1 MKIDSRLGELP
12 LTPEQHFFAA
22 CWHNMVHAY
31 SLDSYRVRAMNPE
44 NGLRELQRMLV
55 PPANADDLAVVAT
68 ELAGLLRTD
77 PLLQDPPFAE
87 ATAELL
93 DLLPANKEAAKQL
106 DAKKP
111 LILAFSRELLRDV
124 RAEYVGASLD
134 ALERMLITD
143 AGAGPTKQR
152 LGRIHAFTGNLLSTL
167 LDRGASIESLYQ
179 LYRQVICGV
188 KPEKPYAFAKKF
200 SLLTK
205 LITQAPRKFRVIFVV
220 DNVSNPGTFPS
231 HIGPVTFSAEP
242 PSLAAA
248 PKPPVARYLGA
259 QSKRLFAQVEVETS
273 DYRTAGT
280 EAYSAINNVLDLVR
294 FEYERGRLQLPD
306 EFVITDS
313 GSTANYR
320 IFPIPKVVPNPVAL
334 IDNDGLHGFIKSVN
348 ELMIN
353 PGFQEDGRSR
363 VQSAFRLYR
372 TGADAHVFEN
382 KLISWWTAIE
392 YLVKGSNS
400 SSGIGKAVEEA
411 LVPVLCLGYIRKLLL
426 SFRSALVAEKVQL
439 EDPHGKPLQL
449 KELSPQDLL
458 SLFRAPEQRQA
469 LLQSAKDPFLNYK
482 LEVFLDALNQ
492 PEKTAALLKNHEQR
506 LRWHVQRIYRARCDI
521 VHSAERIV
529 NAALLCANLEFYLKT
544 TLTALLQALRT
555 IPHMSG
561 PKEFFDRQV
570 HTYAK
575 LIADLSGG
583 NDKRLLI
590 QLQK

>member
-1 MKIDSRLGELP
+1 MKIDSRLDELP

-55 PPANADDLAVVAT
+55 PPANADDLAVVAI
-68 ELAGLLRTD
+68 ELAGLLRAD

-93 DLLPANKEAAKQL
+93 DLLPASKEVAKQL

-111 LILAFSRELLRDV
+111 LILAFSRELLRGI
-124 RAEYVGASLD
+124 RAEYVFASLD

-143 AGAGPTKQR
+143 AGAAPTKQR
-152 LGRIHAFTGNLLSTL
+152 LEKIHAFTGNLLSTL
-167 LDRGASIESLYQ
+167 LDRGASIESLFQ

-188 KPEKPYAFAKKF
+188 KPGKPYTFAKKF

-205 LITQAPRKFRVIFVV
+205 LITQAPRRFQVIFTV
-220 DNVSNPGTFPS
+220 DNVSNPSTFPS
-231 HIGPVTFSAEP
+231 QIGPVSFGAEAP
-242 PSLAAA
+242 LLAVV
-248 PKPPVARYLGA
+248 PKPPVARYLAA

-294 FEYERGRLQLPD
+294 FEYERERLQLPD

-313 GSTANYR
+313 GPTANYR

-382 KLISWWTAIE
+382 KFISWWTAIE

-400 SSGIGKAVEEA
+400 SSGIGKAVEET

-426 SFRSALVAEKVQL
+426 SFRSALVDEKVQL
-439 EDPHGKPLQL
+439 EDPHGQPIQL
-449 KELSPQDLL
+449 KELSPQGLL
-458 SLFRAPEQRQA
+458 SLFKAPEQRQA
-469 LLQSAKDPFLNYK
+469 LLQSAKAPFLSYK
-482 LEVFLDALNQ
+482 LETFIDALNK
-492 PEKTAALLKNHEQR
+492 PETTAALLKNHEQR
-506 LRWHVQRIYRARCDI
+506 LRWHVQRLYRARCDI

-561 PKEFFDRQV
+561 PKEFFDRQM
-570 HTYAK
+570 HTYAM
-575 LIADLSGG
+575 LLADLSAG
-583 NDKRLLI
+583 NDKRLLV